1 MSKVRIPMTFRSH
14 LCALA
19 VAALLPIAA
28 SAAPVYCSDGTPHPD
43 GLSVNNMTYGV
54 NGPSGSASAAN
65 DCYGVVNDND
75 TATALNALKWGSGW
89 SLAAKDDI
97 GGTDSS
103 NIVLGITFSVVS
115 TVGTNGSWTL
125 SGTGPGLPTTLDLI
139 GVLKGSNNY
148 AAFFF
153 NDVAFDGS
161 GGGAWNITF
170 VNNGGRIPDLS
181 HLSVYV
187 RAGDGGTPPLAI
199 PEPASIALAGL
210 ALMGA
215 GLASRRRRG

>member
-1 MSKVRIPMTFRSH
+1 MSFQPR

-19 VAALLPIAA
+19 LAALMPLAA

-43 GLSVNNMTYGV
+43 GLSTSNMTYGV
-54 NGPSGSASAAN
+54 NGPSGSAAAAN
-65 DCYGVVNDND
+65 DCYGVVNAND
-75 TATALNALKWGSGW
+75 TAAALNALKWGSGW
-89 SLAAKDDI
+89 SLGAKDNI
-97 GGTDSS
+97 GGSDSS
-103 NIVLGITFSVVS
+103 NTVLGITFSVVATAGKS
-115 TVGTNGSWTL
+115 GSWTVN
-125 SGTGPGLPTTLDLI
+125 GTGPGLPTTLDLI

-153 NDVAFDGS
+153 DNVAFDGS
-161 GGGAWNITF
+161 SGGNWSISF

-187 RAGDGGTPPLAI
+187 RAGDPGGGTPPQAI

-210 ALMGA
+210 AMLGA
-215 GLASRRRRG
+215 GLASRRRRS